1 MLKNKISHSYD
12 GLGAFF
18 EDYAPMSV
26 PDYQRGFDWNQSHVE
41 ELWEDLHY
49 YVQKEL
55 AKEEEEFFVGTII
68 LKSPATEKDR
78 YQIVDGQQ
86 RLTSIYLLAIVLRDR
101 FKEIDTNTK
110 RDVDTIFLNSYDI
123 DENRSPKFLG
133 NQKIRD
139 VLKL

>member
-1 MLKNKISHSYD
+1 MLENKISHSYD
-12 GLGAFF
+12 GLGTFF

-49 YVQKEL
+49 YVEKEL
-55 AKEEEEFFVGTII
+55 AREEEEFFVGTII
-68 LKSPATEKDR
+68 LKSPSKDKDR

-86 RLTSIYLLAIVLRDR
+86 RLTSIYLLAIVLRNR

-110 RDVDTIFLNSYDI
+110 RDVDTIFLNSYDY
-123 DENRSPKFLG
+123 DDNRVPKFFG
-133 NQKIRD
+133 N
-139 VLKL
+139 